1 MTPSDKIAAADSRG
15 RFARLAL
22 RPDREFN
29 VAEVALLVAAEDDP
43 RCDVGRCLA
52 LLDEWGGEAQTRLGD
67 ERGAARIAAFN
78 SFMFE
83 ELGFTGNQ
91 QNYYDPRNSFLN
103 QVLERRTGIPIT
115 LSIVYREV
123 ARRAGLSAVGVGF
136 PGHFLVRVAEGFS
149 EGLLVDPFNRAIVD
163 EQDCQEWLDDMYGAQ
178 VPLTAEHLR
187 TATPREIIIRLLG
200 NLKGIYAGAHL
211 HRRALAVVERILL
224 LAPQAFDE
232 RRDRGAVLA
241 QLGRYAEAVT
251 DFKTYLAFSPNAP
264 DADAVREQ
272 LKRAHNLAAML
283 N

>member
-1 MTPSDKIAAADSRG
+1 MTPFDKLAAADSRG

-29 VAEVALLVAAEDDP
+29 VAEASLLVAAEDDS
-43 RCDVGRCLA
+43 RCDVARCLA
-52 LLDEWGGEAQTRLGD
+52 LLDEWGGEAQTRLRD

-83 ELGFTGNQ
+83 ELGFAGNQ
-91 QNYYDPRNSFLN
+91 QNYHDPRNSFLN
-103 QVLERRTGIPIT
+103 RVLERRTGIPIT

-123 ARRAGLSAVGVGF
+123 ARRAGLSAAGIGF

-149 EGLLVDPFNRAIVD
+149 EGLLVDPFNRTIVD
-163 EQDCQEWLDDMYGAQ
+163 EEDCQEWLDNMYGGQ

-187 TATPREIIIRLLG
+187 TATPREIIIRLLR

-211 HRRALAVVERILL
+211 HRRALAVIERILL

-232 RRDRGAVLA
+232 RRDRGALLV
-241 QLGRYAEAVT
+241 QLGRYAEAVA
-251 DFKTYLAFSPNAP
+251 DLKTYLTFSPNAP

-272 LKRAHNLAAML
+272 LKRAHNLAAMR